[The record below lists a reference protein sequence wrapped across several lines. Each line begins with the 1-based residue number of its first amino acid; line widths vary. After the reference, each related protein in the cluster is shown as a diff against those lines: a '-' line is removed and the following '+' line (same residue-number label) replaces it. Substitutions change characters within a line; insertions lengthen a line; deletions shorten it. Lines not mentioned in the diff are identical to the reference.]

1 MKKEQLSTSTQ
12 EVPKVKLALQEKYE
26 EQDKN
31 ENKKQEDLS
40 KKESQK
46 LPKPTGWRLLVL
58 PFKMKEKT
66 KGGLVLAE
74 TTLEKQQVASQVGLV
89 MAMGPQCY
97 KDKERYPEGP
107 WCKVKDW
114 IMFARYAGSRIKIDG
129 GEMRLLNDDEVLATI
144 DSPEDILHEF

>member
-1 MKKEQLSTSTQ
+1 M
-12 EVPKVKLALQEKYE
+12 
-26 EQDKN
+26 
-31 ENKKQEDLS
+31 KQEQSSILTPNNKLVGVKPS
-40 KKESQK
+40 KTEEPK

-66 KGGLVLAE
+66 KGGLVLAD

-89 MAMGPQCY
+89 MAMGPDCY
-97 KDKERYPEGP
+97 KDKERYPDGP

-114 IMFARYAGSRIKIDG
+114 VMFARYAGSRIKIDG

>member
-1 MKKEQLSTSTQ
+1 MEKEQSSILK
-12 EVPKVKLALQEKYE
+12 PNNKLVGLKS
-26 EQDKN
+26 
-31 ENKKQEDLS
+31 S
-40 KKESQK
+40 KKESPK
-46 LPKPTGWRLLVL
+46 LPKPTGWRMLVL

-66 KGGLVLAE
+66 KGGVILAE
-74 TTLEKQQVASQVGLV
+74 DTLERQQVASQVGLV

-107 WCKVKDW
+107 WCKEKDW
-114 IMFARYAGSRIKIDG
+114 VMFARYAGSRIKIEG

>member
-1 MKKEQLSTSTQ
+1 MEKQQSSILTPNNDLVGVKK
-12 EVPKVKLALQEKYE
+12 
-26 EQDKN
+26 
-31 ENKKQEDLS
+31 S
-40 KKESQK
+40 KKEEPK

-74 TTLEKQQVASQVGLV
+74 TTLERQQVASQVGLV

-107 WCKVKDW
+107 WCKGKDW
-114 IMFARYAGSRIKIDG
+114 VMFARYAGSRIKIDG

>member
-1 MKKEQLSTSTQ
+1 MEKEQSSILTPNNKL
-12 EVPKVKLALQEKYE
+12 VGVKKSEKE
-26 EQDKN
+26 P
-31 ENKKQEDLS
+31 
-40 KKESQK
+40 K
-46 LPKPTGWRLLVL
+46 LPQPTGWRLLVL

-107 WCKVKDW
+107 WCEVNNW
-114 IMFARYAGSRIKIDG
+114 VMFARYAGSRIKIEG
-129 GEMRLLNDDEVLATI
+129 GEMRLLNDDEILATI
-144 DSPEDILHEF
+144 ESPEDILHEF